1 MQVGEISKHQLNDV
15 GIFSSMGHETVL
27 ATLTLFGRRKNDG
40 SDNDG
45 TTLKFD
51 DEYLFI
57 DNIDEKSDD
66 ADADGDAKNDVKELL
81 IFALLEFEKPVI
93 ISPKSSGTK
102 L

>member
-1 MQVGEISKHQLNDV
+1 MQVDEMPKHQLNDV

-66 ADADGDAKNDVKELL
+66 ADAKNDVKELL
-81 IFALLEFEKPVI
+81 IFALLEFEKPVV
-93 ISPKSSGTK
+93 ISPKSSGTER
-102 L
+102 

>member
-1 MQVGEISKHQLNDV
+1 MQVGEMSKHQLNDV

-66 ADADGDAKNDVKELL
+66 ADAKNDVKELL
-81 IFALLEFEKPVI
+81 IFALLEFEKPVV

-102 L
+102 R

>member
-1 MQVGEISKHQLNDV
+1 MQVDEMPKHQLNDV

-40 SDNDG
+40 SDIDG

-66 ADADGDAKNDVKELL
+66 ADAKNDVKELL
-81 IFALLEFEKPVI
+81 IFALLEFEKPVV